1 MGQGRNAYASYC
13 LSPVGLLPA
22 PITKDIDMHYYKFN
36 ISDYRKD
43 TVHLTP
49 IEHYIYRS
57 LIDWYYLDE
66 LPIPKETQSVM
77 RRLCLGIESVSLLQN
92 VLNDFFILSETGYIH
107 KRINVEIDEYHGV
120 IKKNTVN
127 GSKGG
132 RPVKPIPKRKKT
144 QSVNSDN
151 PSVSQNNPNYKLLT
165 INQELLTNNKIH
177 THLAML
183 LDAGVENQIAK
194 DWLSV
199 RKSKRL
205 PLTQTAFN
213 AISKKITGAGLTI
226 NEGIKICVENGW
238 AGFSAEWLTGTPEL
252 TTDKPFVHWWAT
264 EEATHQR
271 CRQEGIEI
279 ISDLKQLRTNLNECI
294 QTKKHNQK
302 LNG

>member
-1 MGQGRNAYASYC
+1 MMGQGRNAYAP
-13 LSPVGLLPA
+13 LWLLPVGLLPA
-22 PITKDIDMHYYKFN
+22 PIKKDIDMHYYKFN

-107 KRINVEIDEYHGV
+107 KRINVEIEEYHGI

-127 GSKGG
+127 GNKGG

-165 INQELLTNNKIH
+165 INQELLTTNH
-177 THLAML
+177 
-183 LDAGVENQIAK
+183 V
-194 DWLSV
+194 LSEHGISIDSWNDFLEH
-199 RKSKRL
+199 RKSLRKPFSEKAQEL
-205 PLTQTAFN
+205 SIQKLIKLKSEGFN
-213 AISKKITGAGLTI
+213 PKDVIEQSILAGYAGLFPI
-226 NEGIKICVENGW
+226 NKNKQSI
-238 AGFSAEWLTGTPEL
+238 AEQNRAVGEEFKRKLRQQDKGGTYE
-252 TTDKPFVHWWAT
+252 H
-264 EEATHQR
+264 E
-271 CRQEGIEI
+271 
-279 ISDLKQLRTNLNECI
+279 
-294 QTKKHNQK
+294 
-302 LNG
+302 